1 MEDRYTAVQVTRGL
15 GHVWLE
21 SERDR
26 WRRLEEKRRCLV
38 QFLFRSLE
46 SVGWN
51 AGDALFLALFCFFV
65 RDSQMSSIGMLNALW
80 KPLAK
85 MESNPNPDPTML
97 NQ

>member
-1 MEDRYTAVQVTRGL
+1 MFGWNPREIDGD
-15 GHVWLE
+15 GW
-21 SERDR
+21 
-26 WRRLEEKRRCLV
+26 KRR
-38 QFLFRSLE
+38 E
-46 SVGWN
+46 
-51 AGDALFLALFCFFV
+51 DALINFFSGVSKVLAGMREMLCFCFFV